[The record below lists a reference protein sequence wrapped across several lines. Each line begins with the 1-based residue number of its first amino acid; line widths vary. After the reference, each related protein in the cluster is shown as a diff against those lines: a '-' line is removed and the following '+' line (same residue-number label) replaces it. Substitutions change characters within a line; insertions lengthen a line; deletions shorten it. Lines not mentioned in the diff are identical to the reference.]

1 MLFGSSKKS
10 NEKAASTDTT
20 GKKKNK
26 NKKDTQNELAIPKT
40 VQDSIPYK
48 RVYDDP
54 AGGGV
59 IETKD
64 GLFTKSYLISDTNY
78 SDAGDDKQEEILKTF
93 EKILTSFSTDCVYEI
108 TVNNR
113 NVDQEEFNKKVL
125 IGYQNDKNDKL
136 RAEHNE
142 LVLEKMQEGKNNLKS
157 EKYLTIGVN
166 CPDIDEALVKF
177 ASIEKELELKFKKIN
192 QIGLP
197 ALTLADRMEI
207 LHDIYNMGNEGDF
220 AKFFDLNTIQAQG
233 ITTKDVIGPN
243 SFNFKPS
250 NYFQI
255 DDRYARV
262 IYLKSIPASLTSR
275 MLEQITSI
283 AANTLVSVYYDIQP
297 QDKAVAF
304 ASAQVTNVGGEVIKA
319 QKALSKA
326 GADPNLISTKLDT
339 ARTDAKRMLTELTGE
354 NQSLFHVTVV
364 MTIFADNKE
373 DLELYTRQAM
383 TRAREIVCKFEVLN
397 SQQEQGF
404 ISTLPLGLNMI
415 KSHRVMLTYDAATIQ
430 PFSTQELQIKNG
442 FYYGLNQLSKNL
454 IVYNRGISNNQ
465 NGVILG
471 SPGGGKSFAAKM
483 EMYQAFLNTHNTQ
496 IYVIDPEREYIPLA
510 NEFSGTVFS
519 IVPGGTTHIN
529 PMDLDIT
536 KDSEGDP
543 FAEKVDFV
551 ISIVESMLGGRAE
564 LNGYLK
570 SIIDNTLQQLYAPYI
585 QELERTNKTI
595 DVDRCPTLRDFYN
608 ALKARKEPEA
618 KNLAASIQ
626 MYCTGSLSIFAHHT
640 NIDTNNRFIIYD
652 TSHIGTNLKELG
664 MQVCLNDIWNRMIAN
679 SKRKVRTWFYIDE
692 FYLLLHQPSAA
703 RYLQMV
709 WKRARKWSS
718 TPTGI
723 TQNISDLLASEE
735 GNTILKTSDFALM
748 LTQSF
753 EDRLALAQIF
763 NISEEQ
769 QEYITNAA
777 PGEGLIYTS
786 RSIVPFENHV
796 PTTSPIYKLL
806 STKAEDAEAITKESA

>member
-10 NEKAASTDTT
+10 DEKAASTDTT

-26 NKKDTQNELAIPKT
+26 SKKDAQNELAIPKT

-339 ARTDAKRMLTELTGE
+339 ARTDAKRMLTALTGE

-383 TRAREIVCKFEVLN
+383 TRAQEIVCKFEVLN

-404 ISTLPLGLNMI
+404 ISALPLGLNMI

-510 NEFSGTVFS
+510 NEFEGTVFS

-679 SKRKVRTWFYIDE
+679 KKRNVRTWFYIDE

-723 TQNISDLLASEE
+723 TQNVSDLLATEE

-769 QEYITNAA
+769 QEYITNAS
-777 PGEGLIYTS
+777 PGEGLIFTS

-806 STKAEDAEAITKESA
+806 STKAEDAEAITKE

>member
-339 ARTDAKRMLTELTGE
+339 ARTDAKRMLTALTGE

-383 TRAREIVCKFEVLN
+383 TRAQEIVCKFEVLN

-404 ISTLPLGLNMI
+404 ISALPLGLNMI

-496 IYVIDPEREYIPLA
+496 IYIIDPEREYIPLA
-510 NEFSGTVFS
+510 NEFDGTVFS
-519 IVPGGTTHIN
+519 IAPGGTTHIN

-595 DVDRCPTLRDFYN
+595 DVDHCPTLRDFYN

-679 SKRKVRTWFYIDE
+679 KKRNVRTWFYVDE

-709 WKRARKWSS
+709 WKRARKWAG

-723 TQNISDLLASEE
+723 TQNVSDLLATEE

-769 QEYITNAA
+769 QEYITNAS
-777 PGEGLIYTS
+777 PGEGLIFTS

-806 STKAEDAEAITKESA
+806 STKVEDAEAITKE

>member
-1 MLFGSSKKS
+1 MAFSLSKGSK
-10 NEKAASTDTT
+10 EKTSTN
-20 GKKKNK
+20 KKNK
-26 NKKDTQNELAIPKT
+26 TNDLSIPKT

-48 RVYDDP
+48 RVYDDSN
-54 AGGGV
+54 GGI

-78 SDAGDDKQEEILKTF
+78 SDAGDDKQEFILKSF
-93 EKILTSFSTDCVYEI
+93 EKILTSFSTECVYEI
-108 TVNNR
+108 TINNR
-113 NVDQEEFNKKVL
+113 NIDQEAFNKKVL
-125 IGYQNDKNDKL
+125 IEYQNDKNDKI

-157 EKYLTIGVN
+157 EKYLTVGVN
-166 CPDIDEALVKF
+166 CPTIEDALTKF
-177 ASIEKELELKFKKIN
+177 ASIEKELEVKFKKIN

-197 ALTLADRMEI
+197 ALSLADRMEI

-262 IYLKSIPASLTSR
+262 LYLKSIPGNLTSR
-275 MLEQITSI
+275 VLEQMTFI
-283 AANTLVSVYYDIQP
+283 AANTLLSVYYDIQP

-319 QKALSKA
+319 QKSLSKA

-339 ARTDAKRMLTELTGE
+339 ARTDAKRMLTALTSE
-354 NQSLFHVTVV
+354 NQSLFHITVV

-373 DLELYTRQAM
+373 DLDLYTKQAQA
-383 TRAREIVCKFEVLN
+383 RAQEVVCKFDVLT

-404 ISTLPLGLNMI
+404 TSALPLGLNML
-415 KSHRVMLTYDAATIQ
+415 KSHRVMLTYDAAVLQ
-430 PFSTQELQIKNG
+430 PFSTQELQVKNG

-483 EMYQAFLNTHNTQ
+483 EMYQAFLNTRNTQ
-496 IYVIDPEREYIPLA
+496 IYIIDPEREYIPLA
-510 NEFSGTVFS
+510 NEFEGTVFS
-519 IVPGGTTHIN
+519 ISPGGTTYIN

-536 KDSEGDP
+536 KDSEDDP
-543 FAEKVDFV
+543 FAAKVDFV

-585 QELERTNKTI
+585 QALEKMGKTI
-595 DVDRCPTLRDFYN
+595 DTDICPTLRDFYD
-608 ALKARKEPEA
+608 ALRARKEPEA

-626 MYCTGSLSIFAHHT
+626 MYCTGSLSLFAHHT

-652 TSHIGTNLKELG
+652 TSHIGMNLKELG
-664 MQVCLNDIWNRMIAN
+664 MQVCLNDIWNRMISN
-679 SKRKVRTWFYIDE
+679 KKRSVRTWFYVDE

-709 WKRARKWSS
+709 WRRARKWGG

-723 TQNISDLLASEE
+723 TQNVSDLLSSEE

-753 EDRLALAQIF
+753 EDRLALAQIY

-786 RSIVPFENHV
+786 RSIIPFENHV
-796 PTTSPIYKLL
+796 PATSPIYKLL
-806 STKAEDAEAITKESA
+806 STKVEDAEELTSS

>member
-1 MLFGSSKKS
+1 MSLLSGKTTSSNNKRKS
-10 NEKAASTDTT
+10 NDLT
-20 GKKKNK
+20 
-26 NKKDTQNELAIPKT
+26 IPKT
-40 VQDSIPYK
+40 VQDTIPYK
-48 RVYDDP
+48 RVYEDES
-54 AGGGV
+54 GGI
-59 IETKD
+59 IETEN
-64 GLFTKSYLISDTNY
+64 GLFTKSYFISDTNY
-78 SDAGDDKQEEILKTF
+78 ADAGDETQEEILKTF
-93 EKILTSFSTDCVYEI
+93 EKILTSFSMENIYEI
-108 TVNNR
+108 TINNR

-125 IGYQNDKNDKL
+125 IEYQNDDIDKL
-136 RAEHNE
+136 RAQHNE

-157 EKYLTIGVN
+157 EKYLTVGVN
-166 CPDIDEALVKF
+166 CPNIEEALEKF
-177 ASIEKELELKFKKIN
+177 NVIEKSLDLKFKKIN
-192 QIGLP
+192 QVGLP

-207 LHDIYNMGNEGDF
+207 LHDIYNIGNEGDF
-220 AKFFDLNTIQAQG
+220 RRFFDLNTLQSQQ
-233 ITTKDVIGPN
+233 ITTKDAIGPN
-243 SFNFKPS
+243 SFNFKPN

-255 DDRYARV
+255 DDRYVRV
-262 IYLKSIPASLTSR
+262 LYLKGLPSSLSSRMMEMLSSIP
-275 MLEQITSI
+275 
-283 AANTLVSVYYDIQP
+283 ANTLVSAYYDIQP

-319 QKALSKA
+319 QKNLTKS
-326 GADPNLISTKLDT
+326 GASPELISTRLDT
-339 ARTDAKRMLTELTGE
+339 AQKDAKRMLTSLTSD
-354 NQSLFHVTVV
+354 NQNLFHVTVA
-364 MTIFADNKE
+364 MAIFADTKD
-373 DLELYTRQAM
+373 DLERYTDMAKS
-383 TRAREIVCKFEVLN
+383 RAKEITCNLDVLT

-404 ISTLPLGLNMI
+404 DSVLPLGLNKI
-415 KSHRVMLTYDAATIQ
+415 SAHRVMLTHDCAAIQ
-430 PFSTQELQIKNG
+430 PFSTQELQFKNG

-454 IVYNRGISNNQ
+454 IIYNRGASNNQ

-483 EMYQAFLNTHNTQ
+483 EMYQAYANTQNTQ
-496 IYVIDPEREYIPLA
+496 IYIIDPEREYIPLA
-510 NEFSGTVFS
+510 DEFHGTVFS
-519 IVPGGTTHIN
+519 IAPGGSTYIN

-551 ISIVESMLGGRAE
+551 IAIVESMLGGRNE

-570 SIIDNTLQQLYAPYI
+570 SIIDNTLQMLYAPYI
-585 QELERTNKTI
+585 KKLEDSGKTI
-595 DVDRCPTLRDFYN
+595 DTNLCPTLRDFYE
-608 ALKARKEPEA
+608 ALRARKEPEA

-626 MYCTGSLSIFAHHT
+626 MYCTGSLSLFAHHT
-640 NIDTNNRFIIYD
+640 NIDTKNRFIIYD

-679 SKRKVRTWFYIDE
+679 KKRSVRTWFYVDE

-709 WKRARKWSS
+709 WKRARKWMG

-723 TQNISDLLASEE
+723 TQNVSDLLSSEE

-753 EDRLALAQIF
+753 EDRLALAQIY

-769 QEYITNAA
+769 QEYITNAS

-796 PTTSPIYKLL
+796 PTDSPIYKLL
-806 STKAEDAEAITKESA
+806 STKAMDSEEVTKN

>member
-10 NEKAASTDTT
+10 NEKTTSTDTT
-20 GKKKNK
+20 SKKKNK
-26 NKKDTQNELAIPKT
+26 NKKNTQNELAIPKT

-93 EKILTSFSTDCVYEI
+93 EKILKSFSTDCVYEI

-125 IGYQNDKNDKL
+125 IGYQNDRNDKL

-220 AKFFDLNTIQAQG
+220 AKYFDLNTIQAQG

-339 ARTDAKRMLTELTGE
+339 ARTDAKRMLTALTSE

-383 TRAREIVCKFEVLN
+383 TRAQEIVCKFEVLN

-404 ISTLPLGLNMI
+404 ISALPLGLNMI

-496 IYVIDPEREYIPLA
+496 IYIIDPEREYIPLA
-510 NEFSGTVFS
+510 NEFEGTVFS

-679 SKRKVRTWFYIDE
+679 KKRKVRTWFYVDE

-709 WKRARKWSS
+709 WKRARKWAG

-723 TQNISDLLASEE
+723 TQNVSDLLSSEE

-806 STKAEDAEAITKESA
+806 STKVEDAEAITKE